1 MKTDRTSAYAL
12 CSPVR
17 VFPRVLMDVS
27 FIAVSPFADVVMVD
41 PILRSIVFLSFSD
54 VFPMFYLLSL
64 F

>member
-1 MKTDRTSAYAL
+1 
-12 CSPVR
+12 
-17 VFPRVLMDVS
+17 MDVS